1 MGAKR
6 HCMTARCPV
15 PHNWPITR
23 EQSVPR
29 WVSERRLSE
38 RRAAQRMDVDQ
49 RPEFNTSAI
58 IGAIYQHTVSPWL
71 VALAILLGNTMLLL
85 ACLLGRDENAHNL

>member
-6 HCMTARCPV
+6 HCVTASCPV

-23 EQSVPR
+23 ERAVPR

-38 RRAAQRMDVDQ
+38 RREAQNRSSWMEIIKLNLIHL
-49 RPEFNTSAI
+49 PI
-58 IGAIYQHTVSPWL
+58 IGAIYKRAVSPWL
-71 VALAILLGNTMLLL
+71 VVVVIWLGHWETHCYCQRS
-85 ACLLGRDENAHNL
+85 AC